1 MKRPIETERD
11 PCRFNLLGGCS
22 LADEEI
28 RRISTCLERQKTYE
42 RHTDDDDDALK
53 QPSNYVGAH
62 AILDSSRA
70 HQRTWIRLDSE
81 RTLPHRSVA
90 SKTSMYSS
98 LRAVHWIRFDTP

>member
-11 PCRFNLLGGCS
+11 PCRLNLLGRCS

-53 QPSNYVGAH
+53 
-62 AILDSSRA
+62 
-70 HQRTWIRLDSE
+70 
-81 RTLPHRSVA
+81 
-90 SKTSMYSS
+90 
-98 LRAVHWIRFDTP
+98 